1 MKITPITDKPR
12 YLLPAAALLTSGAAM
27 ISCQQ
32 QTGGQVSPG
41 APPASFT
48 ADAAA
53 ASAECTIPA
62 SVRSADKGRQRL
74 ADKNS
79 AQ

>member
-1 MKITPITDKPR
+1 MKITPVTTKKAL
-12 YLLPAAALLTSGAAM
+12 LLPAVLTGSAAM

-41 APPASFT
+41 APPPSFT
-48 ADAAA
+48 ADVAA
-53 ASAECTIPA
+53 ASTGCSLPA
-62 SVRSADKGRQRL
+62 AAKPVNTNRQRL
-74 ADKNS
+74 AGKKP

>member
-1 MKITPITDKPR
+1 MNITPITTKKVL
-12 YLLPAAALLTSGAAM
+12 LLPAVLTGSAAM

-48 ADAAA
+48 ADAAT

-74 ADKNS
+74 AGRKP
-79 AQ
+79 AL